1 LSQSLIDPVVRADR
15 FIDTFDHLFAGAGSA
30 LSDDKNEARPVIQF
44 LLNQALKTEQ
54 ALDPNLTVLN
64 YLRDRLHRCGTKE
77 GCASGDCGA
86 CTVVVS
92 ELTTDAMGQEQLRYR
107 SLNSCL
113 TFVASLHGKQL
124 ISVEDLKH
132 QGQLHSVQQAM
143 VDCHGSQCGFC
154 TPGFVM
160 SLFALQKNSAE
171 PASSETRHAQA
182 HEALAGN
189 LCRCTGY
196 RPILAA
202 AGQCCDRPPSDAF
215 DALTAQT
222 IARLR
227 AIAPAQTGE
236 LNDGHKRCL
245 VPLTLNDLADL
256 YQTYPEARL
265 LAGGTDLA
273 LEVTQFHRT
282 LPVMIYVGNVAE
294 MKKVEHF
301 EDRIEIGAAAVLT
314 DCYAALS
321 HEYPDFGGLLHR
333 FASLQIRNQG
343 TLGGNIG
350 NASPIGDAPP
360 LLIALGAQ
368 IVLRK
373 GAHRRT
379 LALEDF
385 FIDYRVTARQES
397 EFIERIIVPRA
408 NPRQA
413 FRAYKVSKRLDDDIS
428 AVCAAFRVQVE
439 NGMVV
444 DARAAFGG
452 MAAIP
457 KRAARC
463 EQALAG
469 QPWTEATLERAC
481 AALAEDFT
489 PLTDFRAS
497 KEYRLLSAQ
506 NLLRKYFIE
515 VQTPHIQTRVTA
527 YV

>member
-1 LSQSLIDPVVRADR
+1 VLIN
-15 FIDTFDHLFAGAGSA
+15 
-30 LSDDKNEARPVIQF
+30 DKKEARPVIQF
-44 LLNQALKTEQ
+44 LLNQELKTEH
-54 ALDPNLTVLN
+54 ALDPNVTVLN
-64 YLRDRLHRCGTKE
+64 YLREHLHRSGTKE
-77 GCASGDCGA
+77 GCGSGDCGA
-86 CTVVVS
+86 CTVVVG
-92 ELTTDAMGQEQLRYR
+92 ELTTDAAGQERLSYR

-124 ISVEDLKH
+124 LSVEDLKH
-132 QGQLHSVQQAM
+132 QGRLHSVQQAM

-160 SLFALQKNSAE
+160 SLFALQKNSAAA
-171 PASSETRHAQA
+171 ASAESRQAQA

-202 AGQCCDRPPSDAF
+202 AEQCCSAPQADQF
-215 DALTAQT
+215 DALKAQT
-222 IARLR
+222 IARLK
-227 AIAPAQTGE
+227 AITPTQTGE
-236 LNDGHKRCL
+236 LDSGDKRCL
-245 VPLTLNDLADL
+245 VPLTVADLADL
-256 YQTYPEARL
+256 YSAHPHARL

-273 LEVTQFHRT
+273 LEVTQFHRP

-294 MKKVEHF
+294 MKRIEHF
-301 EDRIEIGAAAVLT
+301 DDRIEIGAATALT
-314 DCYAALS
+314 DCYEALS
-321 HEYPDFGGLLHR
+321 HEYPDFGALLHR

-350 NASPIGDAPP
+350 NASPIGDSPP

-373 GAHRRT
+373 GEQHRI
-379 LALEDF
+379 LALEDY

-397 EFIERIIVPRA
+397 EFIERIIVPKA
-408 NPRQA
+408 NTRQT

-428 AVCAAFRVQVE
+428 AVCAAFRLQVE
-439 NGMVV
+439 NDVIV

-457 KRAARC
+457 KRATRC
-463 EQALAG
+463 EQALIG
-469 QPWTEATLERAC
+469 QPWTEATVERAC
-481 AALAEDFT
+481 GALAEDFT

-515 VQTPHIQTRVTA
+515 VQTPHIQTRVTD

>member
-1 LSQSLIDPVVRADR
+1 M
-15 FIDTFDHLFAGAGSA
+15 
-30 LSDDKNEARPVIQF
+30 IQF
-44 LLNQALKTEQ
+44 LLNQELRTEH

-64 YLRDRLHRCGTKE
+64 YLREHVGKPGTKE

-86 CTVVVS
+86 CTVVVG
-92 ELTTDAMGQEQLRYR
+92 ELNLGDDGQEQLRYR

-132 QGQLHSVQQAM
+132 QGQLHSVQKAM

-160 SLFALQKNSAE
+160 SLFALQKNSSQAD
-171 PASSETRHAQA
+171 SHQA

-202 AGQCCDRPPSDAF
+202 AEQACGLREPDQF
-215 DALTAQT
+215 DQRQAETM
-222 IARLR
+222 ARLR
-227 AIAPAQTGE
+227 AISPKETGE
-236 LNDGHKRCL
+236 LNSGDKRCL
-245 VPLTLNDLADL
+245 VPLTVSDLAEL
-256 YQTYPEARL
+256 YDAYPQARL

-282 LPVMIYVGNVAE
+282 LPVMIYVGNIEE
-294 MKKVEHF
+294 MKRVEHF
-301 EDRIEIGAAAVLT
+301 DDRLEIGAATSLT

-321 HEYPDFGGLLHR
+321 AEYPDFGELLQR

-350 NASPIGDAPP
+350 NASPIGDSPP

-368 IVLRK
+368 IVLCK
-373 GAHRRT
+373 GQTRRT
-379 LALEDF
+379 LALEDY
-385 FIDYRVTARQES
+385 FIDYRVTARQDS
-397 EFIERIIVPRA
+397 EFIEKIIVPKA
-408 NPRQA
+408 NARQV

-428 AVCAAFRVQVE
+428 AVCAAFRLQVE
-439 NGMVV
+439 NGAIV
-444 DARAAFGG
+444 DARVAFGG

-457 KRAARC
+457 KRAAAC
-463 EQALAG
+463 EQALIGA
-469 QPWTEATLERAC
+469 PWTSATVERAC
-481 AALAEDFT
+481 AALADDFT
-489 PLTDFRAS
+489 PLSDFRAS

-515 VQTPHIQTRVTA
+515 LQTPHIETRVTS

>member
-1 LSQSLIDPVVRADR
+1 M
-15 FIDTFDHLFAGAGSA
+15 
-30 LSDDKNEARPVIQF
+30 IQF
-44 LLNQALKTEQ
+44 LLNQTLRTEH

-64 YLRDRLHRCGTKE
+64 YLREHVGKPGTKE

-86 CTVVVS
+86 CTVVVGELSTDS
-92 ELTTDAMGQEQLRYR
+92 EGREQLRYR

-132 QGQLHSVQQAM
+132 QGQLHSVQKAM
-143 VDCHGSQCGFC
+143 VECHGSQCGFC

-160 SLFALQKNSAE
+160 SLFALQKNS
-171 PASSETRHAQA
+171 SEANAHQA

-202 AGQCCDRPPSDAF
+202 AEQACSQPQPDQF
-215 DALTAQT
+215 DQRQAET
-222 IARLR
+222 IALLR
-227 AIAPAQTGE
+227 TIAPTETGE
-236 LNDGHKRCL
+236 LNSGDKRCL
-245 VPLTLNDLADL
+245 VPLTVSDLAAL
-256 YQTYPEARL
+256 YDAYPQARL

-273 LEVTQFHRT
+273 LEVTQFHRP
-282 LPVMIYVGNVAE
+282 LPVMIYVGNIAE
-294 MKKVEHF
+294 MKRIEHF
-301 EDRIEIGAAAVLT
+301 EDRLEIGAATSLT
-314 DCYAALS
+314 DCYTALTA
-321 HEYPDFGGLLHR
+321 EYPDFGELLHR

-368 IVLRK
+368 IVLCK
-373 GAHRRT
+373 GETRRT
-379 LALEDF
+379 LALEDY

-397 EFIERIIVPRA
+397 EFIEKVIVPKA
-408 NPRQA
+408 NARQA

-428 AVCAAFRVQVE
+428 AVCAAFRLHVE
-439 NGMVV
+439 NGAIV
-444 DARAAFGG
+444 DARVAFGG

-457 KRAARC
+457 KRAAAC
-463 EQALAG
+463 EQALIGA
-469 QPWTEATLERAC
+469 PWTSATVERAC
-481 AALAEDFT
+481 AALANDFT
-489 PLTDFRAS
+489 PLSDFRAS

-506 NLLRKYFIE
+506 NLLRKCFIE
-515 VQTPHIQTRVTA
+515 LQTPHIETRVTS

>member
-1 LSQSLIDPVVRADR
+1 M
-15 FIDTFDHLFAGAGSA
+15 
-30 LSDDKNEARPVIQF
+30 IQF
-44 LLNQALKTEQ
+44 LLNNELRTEHS
-54 ALDPNLTVLN
+54 LDPNLTVLN
-64 YLRDRLHRCGTKE
+64 YLREHLHKSGTKE

-86 CTVVVS
+86 CTVVVG
-92 ELTTDAMGQEQLRYR
+92 ELETDAQGKDSLRYR

-132 QGQLHSVQQAM
+132 QGKLHSVQQAM

-160 SLFALQKNSAE
+160 SLFALQKSSAQ
-171 PASSETRHAQA
+171 PDSHKT

-196 RPILAA
+196 RPILDAA
-202 AGQCCDRPPSDAF
+202 EQSCGKRQPDQF
-215 DALTAQT
+215 DERKTQT

-227 AIAPAQTGE
+227 SITPTQTGE
-236 LNDGHKRCL
+236 LNDGDKRCL
-245 VPLTLNDLADL
+245 VPQTVADLAQL
-256 YQTYPEARL
+256 YEAHPQARL

-273 LEVTQFHRT
+273 LEVTQFHRP

-294 MKKVEHF
+294 LKRIDHF
-301 EDRIEIGAAAVLT
+301 DDRMEIGAATPLT

-321 HEYPDFGGLLHR
+321 AEYPDFGELLQR

-350 NASPIGDAPP
+350 NASPIGDSPP

-373 GAHRRT
+373 GDTRRT
-379 LALEDF
+379 LALEDY

-397 EFIERIIVPRA
+397 EFIETIIVPKAKAQR
-408 NPRQA
+408 A

-428 AVCAAFRVQVE
+428 AVCAAFNLHVE
-439 NGMVV
+439 DGSIV
-444 DARAAFGG
+444 DARVAYGG

-457 KRAARC
+457 KRAAAC
-463 EQALAG
+463 EKALKGA
-469 QPWTEATLERAC
+469 PWTSETVERAC
-481 AALAEDFT
+481 QALAEDFT
-489 PLTDFRAS
+489 PLSDFRAS

-515 VQTPHIQTRVTA
+515 LQTPTLQTRVTA

>member
-1 LSQSLIDPVVRADR
+1 M
-15 FIDTFDHLFAGAGSA
+15 
-30 LSDDKNEARPVIQF
+30 IQF
-44 LLNQALKTEQ
+44 LLNQQLRTEH
-54 ALDPNLTVLN
+54 ALDPNLTVLE
-64 YLRDRLHRCGTKE
+64 YLREHLSKPGTKE

-86 CTVVVS
+86 CTVVVG
-92 ELTTDAMGQEQLRYR
+92 ELHGEEGQERIRYR

-113 TFVASLHGKQL
+113 TFVSSLHGKQL

-132 QGQLHSVQQAM
+132 QGRLHSVQQAM

-160 SLFALQKNSAE
+160 SLFALQKNSDA
-171 PASSETRHAQA
+171 PDLHQAQ
-182 HEALAGN
+182 EALAGN

-202 AGQCCDRPPSDAF
+202 AEQSCCATRQPDQF
-215 DALTAQT
+215 DSLEPQT
-222 IARLR
+222 IARLK
-227 AIAPAQTGE
+227 AIAPTAIGE
-236 LNDGHKRCL
+236 LNSGEKRCL
-245 VPLTLNDLADL
+245 VPLTVADLADL
-256 YQTYPEARL
+256 YSAHPEARL

-294 MKKVEHF
+294 MKRIETF
-301 EDRIEIGAAAVLT
+301 DDRLEIGAATSLT
-314 DCYAALS
+314 DCYAALAA
-321 HEYPDFGGLLHR
+321 EYPDFGALLHR

-350 NASPIGDAPP
+350 NASPIGDSPP
-360 LLIALGAQ
+360 LLIALGAK

-373 GAHRRT
+373 GQTTRT
-379 LALEDF
+379 LLLQDY
-385 FIDYRVTARQES
+385 FIDYRITAREES
-397 EFIERIIVPRA
+397 EFIEKIIVPRA
-408 NPRQA
+408 DPARS

-428 AVCAAFRVQVE
+428 AVCAAFDLHID
-439 NGMVV
+439 NGVIK

-457 KRAARC
+457 KRAKAC
-463 EQALAG
+463 EAALVG
-469 QPWTEATLERAC
+469 QPWNHATLEAAC
-481 AALAEDFT
+481 AAMADDFT
-489 PLTDFRAS
+489 PLSDFRAS

-515 VQTPHIQTRVTA
+515 LQTPHIETRVTA